1 MILGYLDVMV
11 PVVMAED
18 SRMPRQSLKPGF
30 RPIGRCQ
37 TFNATADGYVRTGDA
52 ADLRVDLGGRLISEV
67 HRLPLVI
74 S

>member
-1 MILGYLDVMV
+1 MFHNHGLELGAQV
-11 PVVMAED
+11 PSHKEA
-18 SRMPRQSLKPGF
+18 LL

-52 ADLRVDLGGRLISEV
+52 ADRVDLGGRLISEV